1 MHCHYVYLRKINDT
15 NVFFKDCLLFKKLP
29 SDGDNSFFCC
39 FSLHERSQGFRKLP
53 VCSPDASEYVYAV
66 RMRAVSKIRWKFF
79 CSFETA

>member
-1 MHCHYVYLRKINDT
+1 MVT
-15 NVFFKDCLLFKKLP
+15 TVFFVASASTSDPKVSGSCHGNTVEPEPLNLP
-29 SDGDNSFFCC
+29 F
-39 FSLHERSQGFRKLP
+39 P